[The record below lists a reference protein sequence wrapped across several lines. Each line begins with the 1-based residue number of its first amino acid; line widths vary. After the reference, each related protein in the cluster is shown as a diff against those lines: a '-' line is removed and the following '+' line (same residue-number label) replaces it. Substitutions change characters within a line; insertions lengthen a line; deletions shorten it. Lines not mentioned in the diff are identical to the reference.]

1 MRILFCADPLSPRRV
16 DEAFA
21 PEAEA
26 ARAAGWDVGLVSH
39 EALTRGEPLPRALV
53 DVPPARAPETAVY
66 RGWMLRPAHYRRL
79 DEALRERGLSLVNPP
94 EAYTHAHHLPASYDV
109 VRDWTPRTVWTREVG
124 PGAEDTWMRL
134 LAPFGEG
141 PVLVKDFVKSRKHE
155 WAEACF
161 IPSASD
167 RQAVSRVVRRFL
179 ELQGEDLEEGLVF
192 REYVEFVPLAGHPL
206 SGMPRVREFRT
217 FVLDGKPLLE
227 VPYWDDVDRVD
238 AGPALDGFAGLFRQ
252 VRSRFFTAD
261 LAQRRSDGA
270 WMLVELG
277 DGQVSGLPERA
288 DRPAFFATLKAR
300 LEETRG
306 LSAS

>member
-16 DEAFA
+16 DEAFL

-39 EALTRGEPLPRALV
+39 EALTRGESLAHIRV
-53 DVPPARAPETAVY
+53 DVPPAGSLETAVY
-66 RGWMLRPAHYRRL
+66 RGWMLRPAQYRRL
-79 DEALRERGLSLVNPP
+79 DEALRERGLSLVNTP
-94 EAYTHAHHLPASYDV
+94 EAYTHAHHLPASYEQ

-134 LAPFGEG
+134 LEPFGDR

-161 IPSASD
+161 IPSAAD
-167 RQAVSRVVRRFL
+167 REAVSRVARRFL
-179 ELQGEDLEEGLVF
+179 ALQGEDLEEGLVF
-192 REYVEFVPLAGHPL
+192 REYEAFVPLAGHPR

-217 FVLDGKPLLE
+217 FVLDGRPVLE

-238 AGPALDGFAGLFRQ
+238 AGPALEGFADLFRQ

-261 LAQRRSDGA
+261 LAQRRSDGS
-270 WMLVELG
+270 WRLVELG
-277 DGQVSGLPERA
+277 DAQVSGLPERA
-288 DRPAFFATLKAR
+288 DRQAFFATLKAR
-300 LEETRG
+300 LETRG
-306 LSAS
+306 P